1 MDNTPIA
8 VVALG
13 GNAISSPSEPD
24 TIPNQFR
31 HTRTALQ
38 GVSELIRRGY
48 RLAVTHGNG
57 PQVGN
62 ALLRVE
68 LATDQAPNLPLGIIV
83 ADTEGGMGYMIE
95 QCLQNVC
102 TQKGVDVG
110 VITVVTQVRVDPED
124 PALLN
129 PTKFIGK
136 YYSRAEARRKAET
149 QGWQVRENGKHGWRR
164 VVGSPQPLEIINAQA
179 IKQLIESGMV
189 VIAAGGGGIPVYR
202 RDDGWYEG
210 IDAVIDK
217 DRASAVLGNSIGAS
231 ELFILT
237 DTEHVSL
244 NWGKPNQQ
252 DLKRITVSE
261 TKRYYAEGHFPPG
274 SMGPKIEAAIS
285 FIEGGG
291 KRVIICSLDRFI
303 ESLEGNSGTEII
315 PDGSGI

>member
-1 MDNTPIA
+1 MKSTPIA

-38 GVSELIRRGY
+38 GVSDLIRRGY
-48 RLAVTHGNG
+48 RLAITHGNG

-68 LATDQAPNLPLGIIV
+68 LAADQAPSLPLGIIV

-102 TQKGVDVG
+102 TAQRFSVG
-110 VITVVTQVRVDPED
+110 VITVVTQVRVDQND

-136 YYSRAEARRKAET
+136 YYTKAEARRKAEI

-164 VVGSPQPLEIINAQA
+164 VVGSPQPLEIINASA
-179 IKQLIESGMV
+179 IKQLIENSMV
-189 VIAAGGGGIPVYR
+189 VIAAGGGGIPVYQ

-210 IDAVIDK
+210 VDAVIDK
-217 DRASAVLGNSIGAS
+217 DRASAVLGNSIGAD

-237 DTEHVSL
+237 DTDYVSL
-244 NWGKPNQQ
+244 YWGKPEQQ
-252 DLKRITVSE
+252 DLKSLKVSE
-261 TKRYYAEGHFPPG
+261 ARKYHAEGHFPPG
-274 SMGPKIEAAIS
+274 SMGPKVEAAIS

-291 KRVIICSLDRFI
+291 KRVIICSLDKFI
-303 ESLEGNSGTEII
+303 ESLEGTSGTEII
-315 PDGSGI
+315 PD